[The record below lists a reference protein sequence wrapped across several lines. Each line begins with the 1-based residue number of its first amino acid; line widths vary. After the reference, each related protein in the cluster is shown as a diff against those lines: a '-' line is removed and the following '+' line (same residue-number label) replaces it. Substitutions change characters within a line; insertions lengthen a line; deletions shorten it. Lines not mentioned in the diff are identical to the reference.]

1 VTDLTDAR
9 RDEPAGTELPE
20 ATHLPE
26 AGRTWRRY
34 VAIGDSFTEG
44 MSDPNPA
51 EEGRYIGWADRLAEH
66 LALLAREAGHDFA
79 YANLAVR
86 GRLLTD
92 VTGPQLDAALA
103 LGPDLVSMVGGG
115 NDILR
120 PRADLDVIAARL
132 EDAVARIQE
141 AGADVLLATP
151 VDPADAPLIRHL
163 RGRHAIHTANIFSI
177 AQRRGCYVI
186 NQWGMH
192 ALRDWRMWA
201 EDRIHMTSEGHRRV
215 ALSALSA
222 LGHRTDRADWTTPLP
237 DAPVLSRREWAAA
250 NAAWARQHLA
260 PWVQRRLRGESS
272 GDAVAAKRPRLAPVQ
287 PR

>member
-1 VTDLTDAR
+1 VTDETAH
-9 RDEPAGTELPE
+9 GTELPE

-26 AGRTWRRY
+26 GGRTWSRY

-44 MSDPNPA
+44 MSDADPDR
-51 EEGRYIGWADRLAEH
+51 EGEYIGWADRLAGH
-66 LALLAREAGHDFA
+66 LAVLAREAGHDFA

-86 GRLLTD
+86 GRLLAD
-92 VTGPQLDAALA
+92 VIGPQLDAALA
-103 LGPDLVSMVGGG
+103 LEPDLVSMVGGG

-120 PRADLDVIAARL
+120 PRADLDSIAARL
-132 EDAVARIQE
+132 EDAVLRIQST
-141 AGADVLLATP
+141 GADVLLATP

-177 AQRRGCYVI
+177 AQRHGCYVI
-186 NQWGMH
+186 NQWGLH

-201 EDRIHMTSEGHRRV
+201 EDRIHMTTEGHRRV

-237 DAPVLSRREWAAA
+237 DAPVMSRREWAAA

-272 GDAVAAKRPRLAPVQ
+272 GDAVMAKRPEPGPVE
-287 PR
+287 PH

>member
-1 VTDLTDAR
+1 VTTASH
-9 RDEPAGTELPE
+9 ELPD

-26 AGRTWRRY
+26 PGRTWRRY
-34 VAIGDSFTEG
+34 VAVGDSFTEG
-44 MSDPNPA
+44 MSDADPA
-51 EEGRYIGWADRLAEH
+51 REGQYIGWADRLAGH
-66 LALLAREAGHDFA
+66 LATLAREAGHDFS

-86 GRLLTD
+86 GRLLAD

-103 LGPDLVSMVGGG
+103 LQPDLVSLVGGG

-120 PRADLDVIAARL
+120 ARADLDSIAARL
-132 EDAVARIQE
+132 EAAVLRAQA

-163 RGRHAIHTANIFSI
+163 RGRHGIHTANIFSI
-177 AQRRGCYVI
+177 AQQHGCYVI
-186 NQWGMH
+186 NQWGMQ
-192 ALRDWRMWA
+192 ALRDWRLWA
-201 EDRIHMTSEGHRRV
+201 EDRIHMTAEGHRRV

-222 LGHRTDRADWTTPLP
+222 LGHSTDRADWTTPLP
-237 DAPVLSRREWAAA
+237 AAPAQGRREAAAA

-272 GDAVAAKRPRLAPVQ
+272 GDAVTAKRPTLAPVDDALA
-287 PR
+287 

>member
-1 VTDLTDAR
+1 VT
-9 RDEPAGTELPE
+9 PELPE

-26 AGRTWRRY
+26 PGQTWSRY

-44 MSDPNPA
+44 MSDADP
-51 EEGRYIGWADRLAEH
+51 ERSGQYIGWADRLAGH
-66 LALLAREAGHDFA
+66 LATLAREAGHDFA

-86 GRLLTD
+86 GRLLAD
-92 VTGPQLDAALA
+92 VIGPQLDAALD

-120 PRADLDVIAARL
+120 TRADLDSIAAHL
-132 EDAVARIQE
+132 EAAVRRIQA

-177 AQRRGCYVI
+177 AQQHGCYVI

-222 LGHRTDRADWTTPLP
+222 LGHSTDRADWSTPLP
-237 DAPVLSRREWAAA
+237 AGPVMSRREWAAA
-250 NAAWARQHLA
+250 NAAWAREHLA

-272 GDAVAAKRPRLAPVQ
+272 GDRVIAKRPTLLPMEVAASEDRAT
-287 PR
+287 